1 MYVRPVKFTLRARLA
16 LTYAALVAVTL
27 IAFAAI
33 AYVTVSSELYQNLDA
48 SLTRA
53 GGSLLSVLRREQ
65 AQARKPL
72 APVRRRSQRQQRA
85 RDMFSVLERTT
96 ARDFVGPV
104 AIIDSSA
111 PELEPV
117 WSAVYEHM
125 LLNSSNSVRQ
135 VGDKNG
141 VVAWRSENLVTDSL
155 PRFDWFA
162 SQGATIIDDHI
173 YTYYWLRGNRYRVVL
188 SRGDVADV
196 TAAYPAAEVDIT
208 LRRLFSLMLYS
219 LPVALLLSVGM
230 GWFIAGRSLRPV
242 DTITRSARQI
252 TASNLGLRLEVPPTN
267 DEIARLSETLNEM
280 IARLETSFA
289 QIRQFTSDAS
299 HELKTPLAILMGELE
314 VALRRPLK
322 EEEYRVTL
330 GSCLEEVE
338 RLTHV
343 VQGLLEL
350 SRAETGQ
357 VTILREHVRLSA
369 LLADVCDDVMLIA
382 ETKHIDLVTN
392 ISPHISI
399 TGDRIRLHQALL
411 NVIENAVKYT
421 PVGGGVRIE
430 LDLAEGRARV
440 VVADSGIGIPQ
451 DQLPFIYDRF
461 FRVDKARSQ
470 NILGTG
476 LGLSIVK
483 WIVDAHDGTIEAMST
498 EGKGTTISVTFPVR
512 DSSDT

>member
-1 MYVRPVKFTLRARLA
+1 M
-16 LTYAALVAVTL
+16 
-27 IAFAAI
+27 
-33 AYVTVSSELYQNLDA
+33 
-48 SLTRA
+48 
-53 GGSLLSVLRREQ
+53 
-65 AQARKPL
+65 
-72 APVRRRSQRQQRA
+72 
-85 RDMFSVLERTT
+85 
-96 ARDFVGPV
+96 
-104 AIIDSSA
+104 
-111 PELEPV
+111 
-117 WSAVYEHM
+117 
-125 LLNSSNSVRQ
+125 
-135 VGDKNG
+135 
-141 VVAWRSENLVTDSL
+141 
-155 PRFDWFA
+155 
-162 SQGATIIDDHI
+162 
-173 YTYYWLRGNRYRVVL
+173 L